1 MLNSHHIKNSK
12 VLAHHTTPQ
21 VKFTSHIFLKKKFNP
36 SKDMLHNLSTYQKKR
51 LIETEKKEIGYENE
65 SKALKHQIPKLK
77 PRERKRESR
86 VWRLLVNN

>member
-1 MLNSHHIKNSK
+1 
-12 VLAHHTTPQ
+12 
-21 VKFTSHIFLKKKFNP
+21 
-36 SKDMLHNLSTYQKKR
+36 MLHNLSTYQKKR